1 MHFVKF
7 ILRSGQQPPTGSMGI
22 CIPGTGWLVWQG
34 EDGQTFPAEDV
45 DHADMTTEEVA
56 SIQPAA
62 ILAYEAKRL
71 LDSQD
76 GQQALI
82 RAVALAALGE
92 VNAIRSWLLNFKV
105 QVAASVSLADLKA
118 RIAAMPNTKDRTKQ
132 QLVSAISSVID
143 SGEA

>member
-7 ILRSGQQPPTGSMGI
+7 ILRSGQQPPIGSMGI

-34 EDGQTFPAEDV
+34 EDGQAFPAEGV

-82 RAVALAALGE
+82 RAVALAALE
-92 VNAIRSWLLNFKV
+92 EINAVRNWLLSFKG
-105 QVAASVSLADLKA
+105 QVAASANLADLKTW
-118 RIAAMPNTKDRTKQ
+118 IAGMPDTTKRTRRQ
-132 QLVSAISSVID
+132 MVSAIRSIID